1 MTAPSQTRVTPSA
14 RAYEYEEERGQGWML
29 FAATLLLTIGTM
41 NIIQGI
47 SAVGNANFY
56 VHNTHY
62 VFGSLNTWGWVVL
75 CMGVVQVLVG
85 IGLFAK
91 NQLARWV
98 GIFALSLNA
107 IAQLL
112 AMPAYPFW
120 SLSIFAIDIVALYG
134 LAAYGGRMARA

>member
-1 MTAPSQTRVTPSA
+1 MTAPSQTRATPSA
-14 RAYEYEEERGQGWML
+14 RAYEYEDERGKGWML

-47 SAVGNANFY
+47 SAIDNANFY
-56 VHNTHY
+56 VHNTNY

-120 SLSIFAIDIVALYG
+120 SLSIFAIDILALYG
-134 LAAYGGRMARA
+134 LATYGGRMARA